1 MNTINIILKLLFASI
16 VFTLLKSILVNKYD
30 NGAKIIGAYAKC
42 LHIDIKRHDIT
53 NNIVCLADIFFV

>member
-30 NGAKIIGAYAKC
+30 NGAKIIGAYAKAYI
-42 LHIDIKRHDIT
+42 LILKDMILLI
-53 NNIVCLADIFFV
+53 I